1 MAHVVAQESA
11 AMGANQTRVEEGFT
25 EDPYLSEELLVLSSG
40 KPIIEPWIANSTSAL
55 VQQFYPSEE
64 GGNALADILFRDY
77 NPSGRLSVNFPYDIG
92 FLPVCY
98 NYLSSDCAI
107 GDSGHID
114 ANGSIVFGHQ
124 YVIGIPQPW
133 YPLGHGK
140 SYSTFEYSLV
150 SLDKANATINDTVTA
165 SVKVTN
171 TSPVDGT
178 DVVQL
183 YIVDSIASIDVPSHK
198 LKRFKK
204 IRVKTGWTSNIKT
217 PVSVQDIGLWNRKMK
232 YVVEPAQ
239 FVVLIGR
246 NCTDIIR
253 NLTYVS

>member
-77 NPSGRLSVNFPYDIG
+77 NPSGRLSVNFP
-92 FLPVCY
+92 
-98 NYLSSDCAI
+98 
-107 GDSGHID
+107 
-114 ANGSIVFGHQ
+114 
-124 YVIGIPQPW
+124 
-133 YPLGHGK
+133 
-140 SYSTFEYSLV
+140 
-150 SLDKANATINDTVTA
+150 
-165 SVKVTN
+165 VKVTN

-183 YIVDSIASIDVPSHK
+183 FIVDSIASIDVPNRK

-204 IRVKTGWTSNIKT
+204 IRVKTG
-217 PVSVQDIGLWNRKMK
+217 
-232 YVVEPAQ
+232 
-239 FVVLIGR
+239 
-246 NCTDIIR
+246 
-253 NLTYVS
+253 